1 MVLTRT
7 PFFLLMSSSSSL
19 ITSHGLALATAV
31 AVSGAVILLAVCRPK
46 HFSAALDR
54 SSTPPWC
61 HPRSCMSSS
70 EGRKREKA
78 NGKQQRRKRVQF
90 AAEVEELGG
99 SSRNETP
106 AELAR
111 SPRGERRGE
120 ARGMPANRVALYNGI
135 LRDRTP
141 LATPGRRQRE
151 GRRVAGLRSRLRR
164 RRPSRR
170 PWPFV
175 YASSSVIAAT
185 VTPPDTNDAPFCVR
199 QLVRLSYASMPATST
214 GRRKVQVQIAWARP
228 HLVACKCPPTSL
240 PPSVSLPADG
250 ICIIQF
256 NLWTIR
262 RATLE
267 GSREDDIPMRTK

>member
-31 AVSGAVILLAVCRPK
+31 AVSGAVILLAVCRQK

-111 SPRGERRGE
+111 PPRGERRGE

-135 LRDRTP
+135 LRDRVM
-141 LATPGRRQRE
+141 QR
-151 GRRVAGLRSRLRR
+151 
-164 RRPSRR
+164 
-170 PWPFV
+170 
-175 YASSSVIAAT
+175 T
-185 VTPPDTNDAPFCVR
+185 
-199 QLVRLSYASMPATST
+199 ATSY
-214 GRRKVQVQIAWARP
+214 
-228 HLVACKCPPTSL
+228 
-240 PPSVSLPADG
+240 
-250 ICIIQF
+250 
-256 NLWTIR
+256 
-262 RATLE
+262 
-267 GSREDDIPMRTK
+267 